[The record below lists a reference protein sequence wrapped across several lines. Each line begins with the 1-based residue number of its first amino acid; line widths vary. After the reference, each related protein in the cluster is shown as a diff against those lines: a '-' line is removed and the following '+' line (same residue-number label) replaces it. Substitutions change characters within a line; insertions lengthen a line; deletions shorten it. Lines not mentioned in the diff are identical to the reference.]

1 MRLKECVFNKRLLIK
16 DRVHHPADNRQV
28 ALCACLQGGAG
39 ADGMFVLQQ
48 LRISFKGLIA
58 NISTA
63 LSAAAS
69 RAAASTTSTWIQG
82 NTYIYTFIYIYVF
95 IYGSECQ
102 DANNICVLILFDS
115 HMWCLSNKNQEKLQ
129 FVIKTEIWE
138 EINKTYIPRSG
149 GSDVISL
156 VIGPFLEKM
165 IIIVQYF
172 LCLSP

>member
-1 MRLKECVFNKRLLIK
+1 MALFSYQRVNICVSWLRTAPLTCCCDCCNTGDLHPDSYCMRRGAAVRCGAVQRRERGRRRGRRRVCVEAAPPAKANFSIMRLKECVFNKRLLIK

-69 RAAASTTSTWIQG
+69 RAAASTTST
-82 NTYIYTFIYIYVF
+82 
-95 IYGSECQ
+95 
-102 DANNICVLILFDS
+102 
-115 HMWCLSNKNQEKLQ
+115 
-129 FVIKTEIWE
+129 
-138 EINKTYIPRSG
+138 
-149 GSDVISL
+149 
-156 VIGPFLEKM
+156 
-165 IIIVQYF
+165 
-172 LCLSP
+172 